1 MILLLD
7 LDGVSVDFVTEACRI
22 HGRDYDE
29 GHWPAGEYDIA
40 KVLSIDDDEFW
51 EVIHNQGVDFWRR
64 LKPYSWFP
72 ALHNALC
79 SLGKVYFVTAP
90 THSPH
95 SAAGKMLWLKDR
107 FGDGFKDFI
116 ITRQK
121 HLLANIGCVLVD
133 DCDHN
138 IEAFERHG
146 QGKGILFP
154 QRWNSAHEHIHSDRV
169 DFVIDRI
176 QRLKSGLTL

>member
-29 GHWPAGEYDIA
+29 GAWPAGEYDIA
-40 KVLSIDDDEFW
+40 KVLGIDDDEFW
-51 EVIHNQGVDFWRR
+51 EVIHSQGVDFWRT

-107 FGDGFKDFI
+107 FGDDFKDFI

-121 HLLANIGCVLVD
+121 HLLSKSGSVLVD

-154 QRWNSAHEHIHSDRV
+154 QIWNSAYEHVNSDRV
-169 DFVIDRI
+169 GWVMDRI
-176 QRLKSGLTL
+176 RQLG